1 MREEYFMP
9 VPHLKETLHQ
19 LIETADDFKLEA
31 INTLL
36 QAEENSAPSYSVN
49 ELEAIY
55 ERRNNFLLG
64 KEQGFSVQ
72 EFIKYVKQN

>member
-1 MREEYFMP
+1 MP
-9 VPHLKETLHQ
+9 VQHLKEKLHQ

-31 INTLL
+31 VFTLL

-64 KEQGFSVQ
+64 KEKGFSVQ

>member
-1 MREEYFMP
+1 MQ
-9 VPHLKETLHQ
+9 VSHLKEKLHQ

-31 INTLL
+31 INTLF

>member
-1 MREEYFMP
+1 MP
-9 VPHLKETLHQ
+9 VQHLKEKLHQ

-31 INTLL
+31 IYTLL